1 MIEYSVNKHNVS
13 SYRDFARVP
22 DYAVLS
28 GVDPDNNRRGQTD
41 KYGLCFL
48 GFLGFA
54 GSGVP
59 EQYNKEG
66 DELLGEVRA
75 R

>member
-1 MIEYSVNKHNVS
+1 MT
-13 SYRDFARVP
+13 YRGFVRIP
-22 DYAVLS
+22 DYAILS

-41 KYGLCFL
+41 KYDLSFL

-54 GSGVP
+54 VGISK
-59 EQYNKEG
+59 QHDKEG
-66 DELLGEVRA
+66 DELLGEIWA